1 MKVVLCQLELVW
13 EDPEANYG
21 KVRELLADRCDLEGS
36 LIVLPEM
43 LATGFSMD
51 VAVVGAGEPG
61 RTQGFLAQLA
71 RTHRAT
77 VLGGFGVPPSDRGA
91 GAGEGRGR
99 NVALAVDPA
108 GEEIAEYTKIHP
120 FTHGGEGEHY
130 EAGEAVVKFDWGNVS
145 VCPLICYD
153 LRFPEVFRAG
163 AGLGAEIFCVIANW
177 PIKRVGHWVTLLQAR
192 AIENQAYVVGVN
204 RCGSDPSLTYPG
216 RSLVV
221 DPHGVI
227 IADASDREMA
237 LACDLDPEV
246 VRNWRREFPALADRR
261 IL

>member
-1 MKVVLCQLELVW
+1 MKVVLCQLELAW
-13 EDPEANYG
+13 EDPDANYA
-21 KVRELLADRCDLEGS
+21 KIRKLLAGRDDLEGS

-51 VAVVGAGEPG
+51 VAAVTVGEPE
-61 RTQGFLAQLA
+61 RTQGFLAELA
-71 RTHRAT
+71 QSHKAT
-77 VLGGFGVPPSDRGA
+77 VLGGFGIPHGD
-91 GAGEGRGR
+91 GRGC
-99 NVALAVDPA
+99 NVAVAMDPS
-108 GEEIAEYTKIHP
+108 GTRIAEYTKIHP
-120 FTHGGEGEHY
+120 FSYGGEDERY
-130 EAGEAVVKFDWGNVS
+130 QAGDAVASFGWNGLQ

-163 AGLGAEIFCVIANW
+163 AGLGAELFCVIANW
-177 PIKRVGHWVTLLQAR
+177 PIKRVSHWITLLQAR

-204 RCGSDPSLTYPG
+204 RCGTDPSFTYPG

-221 DPHGVI
+221 DPHGVV

-246 VRNWRREFPALADRR
+246 VRSWRREFPALADRR
-261 IL
+261 FREG